1 MKSDE
6 QLRQHALDE
15 LHWDPAVD
23 ARHIDVSV
31 EDHVVTLR
39 GSVSSYAQKIAVEKA
54 IQRMKDVK
62 AFVVELAVQ
71 PPAPETHS
79 DRSIADAVRQVLSVT
94 EGLPLDAIGAT
105 VQRGCVTLTGE
116 VEWGYQRRAAELAVG
131 RIRGVVGILNR
142 IVVLNEADPAEIRAK
157 IDAALKRRA
166 QSEASNLE
174 IDVRG
179 GVVTL
184 SGAVGSLAERRAAEG
199 VAWHTRGVRDV
210 VNRLMVE
217 VTR

>member
-15 LHWDPAVD
+15 LRWDPAVD

-31 EDHVVTLR
+31 EDRVVNLR

-79 DRSIADAVRQVLSVT
+79 RRRRPSTMIGSAPNS
-94 EGLPLDAIGAT
+94 GL
-105 VQRGCVTLTGE
+105 
-116 VEWGYQRRAAELAVG
+116 
-131 RIRGVVGILNR
+131 
-142 IVVLNEADPAEIRAK
+142 
-157 IDAALKRRA
+157 RA
-166 QSEASNLE
+166 QVTTPASP
-174 IDVRG
+174 
-179 GVVTL
+179 
-184 SGAVGSLAERRAAEG
+184 AAPTWRWPCG
-199 VAWHTRGVRDV
+199 TWAAPM
-210 VNRLMVE
+210 RL
-217 VTR
+217 

>member
-6 QLRQHALDE
+6 QLRQQALDE
-15 LHWDPAVD
+15 LRWDPAVD

-54 IQRMKDVK
+54 IQRMKDAK

-71 PPAPETHS
+71 PPASETHS
-79 DRSIADAVRQVLSVT
+79 DQSIADAVRQVLSVT

-116 VEWGYQRRAAELAVG
+116 VDWGYQRRAAELAVG

-166 QSEASNLE
+166 QSEASTLQ

>member
-15 LHWDPAVD
+15 LRWDPAVD
-23 ARHIDVSV
+23 ARHIDISV
-31 EDHVVTLR
+31 EDRVVTLR

-71 PPAPETHS
+71 PPASETHS
-79 DRSIADAVRQVLSVT
+79 DQSIADAVRQVLSVT

-116 VEWGYQRRAAELAVG
+116 VDWGYQRRAAELAVG
-131 RIRGVVGILNR
+131 RIRGVVGIVNR
-142 IVVLNEADPAEIRAK
+142 IAVRIEADPAEIRAK

-166 QSEASNLE
+166 QSEANSLQ
-174 IDVRG
+174 IDVRE

-199 VAWHTRGVRDV
+199 VAWHTRCVRDV
-210 VNRLMVE
+210 VNRLMVG
-217 VTR
+217 VMR

>member
-6 QLRQHALDE
+6 QLRQRALDE

-23 ARHIDVSV
+23 ARHIDVIV
-31 EDHVVTLR
+31 EDRVVTLR
-39 GSVSSYAQKIAVEKA
+39 GSVPSYAQKIAVEKA

-71 PPAPETHS
+71 PRAPETYS
-79 DRSIADAVRQVLSVT
+79 DRSITDAVLSVLAAT

-116 VEWGYQRRAAELAVG
+116 VEWGYQRRVAELAVG
-131 RIRGVVGILNR
+131 RIRGVVGILNE
-142 IVVLNEADPAEIRAK
+142 IVVLNEADPAEIRSK
-157 IDAALKRRA
+157 IEAALKRRA
-166 QSEASNLE
+166 QSEASRLQ
-174 IDVRG
+174 IDVREG
-179 GVVTL
+179 IVTL
-184 SGAVGSLAERRAAEG
+184 SGTVGSLAERRAAEG

-210 VNRLMVE
+210 LNRLTVE
-217 VTR
+217 VMQ